1 MFGIS
6 SEFRVWLKVI
16 YGFFRR
22 VVFFNRKP
30 TLGASE
36 FKYFKEKVMKSHKRA
51 AVWLA
56 VFLAIVSQDIFA
68 EGAIPSGVAPWVPV
82 ESWLIYVVIG
92 VILLGGFVSLNC
104 IMSAL
109 SKSKWALADAL
120 SEEASVV
127 SLEADG
133 SGGFKPR
140 LGADGKPIMIT
151 ELRASSSRMI
161 ALVGMIL
168 ILLMFLGFGIFA
180 MYSFAK
186 TGVMPNPEN
195 MVNFLAAGMTLFA
208 PYLVNQFSALFE
220 KLAPKKS

>member
-1 MFGIS
+1 
-6 SEFRVWLKVI
+6 
-16 YGFFRR
+16 
-22 VVFFNRKP
+22 
-30 TLGASE
+30 
-36 FKYFKEKVMKSHKRA
+36 
-51 AVWLA
+51 
-56 VFLAIVSQDIFA
+56 
-68 EGAIPSGVAPWVPV
+68 
-82 ESWLIYVVIG
+82 
-92 VILLGGFVSLNC
+92 
-104 IMSAL
+104 
-109 SKSKWALADAL
+109 LADAL

-168 ILLMFLGFGIFA
+168 ILLMFLGFGVFA

-195 MVNFLAAGMTLFA
+195 IVNFLAAGMTLFA

-220 KLAPKKS
+220 KLTPKKS